1 MANAREIQAR
11 IKSIQ
16 DTMKITNAMYMI
28 SSAKLKKAR
37 RDLENTE
44 PYFQMLQGTI
54 ARILR
59 HLPEMEHPYFEETTA
74 TDSDSRICRK
84 TSLENTESTF
94 SSEEIVQGNSGKK
107 RGYIV
112 IAADKGLAGAYNH
125 NIVKLTEEC
134 MKHGQDNLL
143 FVVGELGR
151 EYFIQHKI
159 PVYRQF
165 HYAVQDPNLTRA
177 RDIAD
182 CVISLY
188 EEQKLDEIYVIY
200 TYSENSMKAA
210 AKVQRL
216 LPLKKEAL
224 AVSIPSDVYMEDIR
238 MIPSAEAVL
247 ENVVPDYVTGFIY
260 GALVES
266 FCSEQNSRMMAM
278 EAATDNAKKILKELQ
293 ITFNR
298 VRQGAITQEITEVI
312 AGAKAQKKR
321 RRKT

>member
-1 MANAREIQAR
+1 MAAAREIQTR
-11 IKSIQ
+11 IKSIK

-37 RDLENTE
+37 KNLDNTQ
-44 PYFQMLQGTI
+44 PYFEMLQATI
-54 ARILR
+54 ARIVR
-59 HLPEMEHPYFEETTA
+59 HLPEIEHRYFETQEMA
-74 TDSDSRICRK
+74 DK
-84 TSLENTESTF
+84 
-94 SSEEIVQGNSGKK
+94 QHKK
-107 RGYIV
+107 KGYIV

-134 MKHGQDNLL
+134 LKEGQDNLL

-151 EYFIQHKI
+151 EYFTQHKI
-159 PVYRQF
+159 PVYEEFR
-165 HYAVQDPNLTRA
+165 YAVQDPNLTRA
-177 RDIAD
+177 RDIGD
-182 CVISLY
+182 YVISLFDA
-188 EEQKLDEIYVIY
+188 KKIDELYVIY
-200 TYSENSMKAA
+200 TYAVNSMNEE

-224 AVSIPSDVYMEDIR
+224 KAVVPSDAYAEDIR
-238 MIPSAEAVL
+238 MIPSAENVL
-247 ENVVPDYVTGFIY
+247 DNVVPDYVTGFIY

-278 EAATDNAKKILKELQ
+278 EAATDNAEKILKELQ
-293 ITFNR
+293 ITYNR

-321 RRKT
+321 RRKA